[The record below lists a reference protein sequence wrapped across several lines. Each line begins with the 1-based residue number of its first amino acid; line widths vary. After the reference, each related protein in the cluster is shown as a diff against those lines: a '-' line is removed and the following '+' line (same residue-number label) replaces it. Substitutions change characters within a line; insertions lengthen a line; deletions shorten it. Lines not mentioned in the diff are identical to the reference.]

1 MEHFRRCGTEL
12 ATAEKR
18 PKLDYIRRIC
28 QYFYSLLSLPSCS
41 MTSTTVIILS
51 FALASEF
58 PVRLIVAVFL
68 LSAASILF
76 NLRSVAL
83 QNLSELRAFA
93 RRISLHVSG
102 NRNLRE
108 QSGTL
113 RLAESSDEVL
123 ARHGKQLLGIEAEE
137 LDMDS
142 GQF

>member
-1 MEHFRRCGTEL
+1 
-12 ATAEKR
+12 
-18 PKLDYIRRIC
+18 
-28 QYFYSLLSLPSCS
+28 

-137 LDMDS
+137 LVMDS